1 MWLVKMNKKTP
12 FQRYQDYVNQL
23 KESGEKFP
31 SNNSGDINFTIIA
44 KECGNRRQ
52 WFSENAN
59 KVMGDTQ
66 KTLSQIIKNDLVSI
80 GTALKSPK
88 KPESILSDISEKI
101 KKENNRLLKSLEQ
114 ATAEIEK
121 LRSQVEDLEFKL
133 SNVKRESDERFNE
146 MSESGRS
153 FNHAE
158 P

>member
-1 MWLVKMNKKTP
+1 MNKKNP

-31 SNNSGDINFTIIA
+31 LNNFGDINFTIVA
-44 KECGNRRQ
+44 EKCGNRRQ

-66 KTLSQIIKNDLVSI
+66 KTLSQIIKSDSVST
-80 GTALKSPK
+80 GTTLKSRK
-88 KPESILSDISEKI
+88 KPETILSDISEKI
-101 KKENNRLLKSLEQ
+101 NKENNRLLKSLEQ

-121 LRSQVEDLEFKL
+121 LRSQVEDLEFQL
-133 SNVKRESDERFNE
+133 GNVKRESDERFNE